1 MAAAGLGRA
10 PARRAVPPVG
20 WRALAVPAAFVVV
33 ASGLET
39 AADFI
44 ALPQVADLLVSVTFL
59 LVLARA
65 GLALRDNDALVR
77 ASRAQARTDALTGL
91 GNRRALHEDV
101 AAALASTEPHTLALF
116 DLDGFKAYNDAFG
129 HAAGDALLRRLGA
142 ALDELVAGGRA
153 YRLGGDEFCVLTR
166 QVGPRAE
173 SVVAAAG
180 RALTDAG
187 EGFRVSASHGSA
199 VLPAEAPDTST
210 ALQLVDQRMY
220 ASKHSRRDGGA
231 RRESHAVLLGV
242 LDERDPALDGGAG
255 RVAAW
260 ALEVG
265 RRLGLDGEAL
275 DEVFRAAQLHDIGKT
290 AIPDVILGK
299 PGPLN
304 PDEWR
309 FMRHHT
315 LTGERI
321 VARAAAL
328 RPVAAL
334 VRSSH
339 EHVDGSGYP
348 DGLVGEE
355 IPLGSRIILVCAAAH
370 ALTSDR
376 PYRPA
381 QPLLAALTEL
391 RRCSG
396 TQFDPAIVEA
406 FAAVVLTPPAAP
418 VPAAGRAAR
427 PAASY

>member
-1 MAAAGLGRA
+1 VAAAGLGRA

-220 ASKHSRRDGGA
+220 ASKHSRRDAGA
-231 RRESHAVLLGV
+231 R
-242 LDERDPALDGGAG
+242 
-255 RVAAW
+255 
-260 ALEVG
+260 
-265 RRLGLDGEAL
+265 
-275 DEVFRAAQLHDIGKT
+275 
-290 AIPDVILGK
+290 
-299 PGPLN
+299 
-304 PDEWR
+304 
-309 FMRHHT
+309 
-315 LTGERI
+315 
-321 VARAAAL
+321 
-328 RPVAAL
+328 
-334 VRSSH
+334 
-339 EHVDGSGYP
+339 
-348 DGLVGEE
+348 LVGEE
-355 IPLGSRIILVCAAAH
+355 IPLGSRIILVCDAAH

-418 VPAAGRAAR
+418 APAAGRAAG